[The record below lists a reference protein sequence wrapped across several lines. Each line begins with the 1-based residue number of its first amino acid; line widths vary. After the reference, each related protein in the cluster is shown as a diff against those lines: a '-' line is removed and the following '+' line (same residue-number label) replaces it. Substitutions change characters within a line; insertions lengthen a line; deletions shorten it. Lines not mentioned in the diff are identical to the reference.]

1 MDGKSDQER
10 RAALVTE
17 RHWATLRQLAESQ
30 AIRAIGDSVCELL
43 AGRREVT
50 ATDIIEHLEAQAAGR
65 PERDMLRMRA
75 EKAVELLRNLTG

>member
-10 RAALVTE
+10 RAALVAE

-43 AGRREVT
+43 AGRRERRR
-50 ATDIIEHLEAQAAGR
+50 LAGR
-65 PERDMLRMRA
+65 SGTCFGCGPRRRSSCCG
-75 EKAVELLRNLTG
+75 T